1 MHAEPFL
8 RPCADLCTC
17 AIQLFQEKFCV
28 ILYAHFPVT
37 PTISSGDNVSVVEGE
52 TLELMV
58 TIDFNLALTS
68 ITWTQDGATLVSGT
82 DRVTIENSD
91 LDPPNAT
98 STLTRTDI
106 NRTFDDG
113 VYVLTA
119 TNHAGSATATFTLDV
134 LCKST
139 CIIY

>member
-1 MHAEPFL
+1 M
-8 RPCADLCTC
+8 
-17 AIQLFQEKFCV
+17 
-28 ILYAHFPVT
+28 
-37 PTISSGDNVSVVEGE
+37 EGE
-52 TLELMV
+52 SLELMV
-58 TIDFNLALTS
+58 TVEFNLALTS

-106 NRTFDDG
+106 DRFSDGG

-119 TNHAGSATATFTLDV
+119 TNRAGSATATFTVDV
-134 LCKST
+134 LCKSA
-139 CIIY
+139 YD